1 MTSEEDEKT
10 VTIKGVRS
18 DLFKKVKGLAYQ
30 SGKTMGDITNK
41 AYETLV
47 SSAQGIEELSK
58 SFQLGINE
66 SNVIIIENIKDIN
79 LNGEE
84 IIKENKRIL
93 LRDIDVL
100 KLNGIT
106 DEILDKY
113 IERIINVK
121 ELQVKGSVSKI
132 KFLSKCANILK
143 VSFSE

>member
-47 SSAQGIEELSK
+47 SSAQGFEEISK
-58 SFQLGINE
+58 SFQLGVNE
-66 SNVIIIENIKDIN
+66 SNAIIVENIKDIS
-79 LNGEE
+79 LSGEE
-84 IIKENKRIL
+84 IKKENKRIL
-93 LRDIDVL
+93 LRDIDSL
-100 KLNGIT
+100 KLSRIT
-106 DEILDKY
+106 DEILDRY

-121 ELQVKGSVSKI
+121 ELQVEGSISKI
-132 KFLSKCANILK
+132 KLLSKCENILK
-143 VSFSE
+143 VSFS

>member
-47 SSAQGIEELSK
+47 SSAQGFEEISK
-58 SFQLGINE
+58 SFQLGVNE
-66 SNVIIIENIKDIN
+66 SNAIIVENIKDIS
-79 LNGEE
+79 LSGDE
-84 IIKENKRIL
+84 IKKENKRIL
-93 LRDIDVL
+93 LRGIDSL
-100 KLNGIT
+100 KLSGIT
-106 DEILDKY
+106 DEILDRY

-121 ELQVKGSVSKI
+121 ELQVEGSISKI
-132 KFLSKCANILK
+132 KLLSKCENILK
-143 VSFSE
+143 VSFS

>member
-1 MTSEEDEKT
+1 MTSEENEKT

-30 SGKTMGDITNK
+30 SGKTMGDLTNK

-66 SNVIIIENIKDIN
+66 SNAIIIENIKDIS
-79 LNGEE
+79 LSGQE
-84 IIKENKRIL
+84 ITKENKKVL

-121 ELQVKGSVSKI
+121 ELQVSGSVSKI